1 MREPAAKL
9 YIIRHGQTEMNQR
22 QVLQGRSDL
31 PLNAAGEAQAR
42 QAAERLKGVRFDH
55 VFTSPLQRAAQT
67 ARILVPAASPIP
79 DARLIE
85 MDYGPYEGADLNRL
99 PPEILAFFR
108 DFAHTPAPAGME
120 QLARV
125 VDRTGAFLESIRD
138 LRGNILISTH
148 AIAMKGMLEY
158 LTPESR
164 GGYWSKHIG
173 NCAVYTTERRDG
185 AFTVPEEL

>member
-55 VFTSPLQRAAQT
+55 VFTSPLQRAVQT
-67 ARILVPAASPIP
+67 ARILVPTASPIP

-85 MDYGPYEGADLNRL
+85 MDYGPYEGAGLREL
-99 PPEILAFFR
+99 PPEVLTFFQ
-108 DFAHTPAPAGME
+108 DFIHNPAPAGME
-120 QLARV
+120 QLSDVVARAG
-125 VDRTGAFLESIRD
+125 DFLEDLRD
-138 LRGNILISTH
+138 LDGNILISTH
-148 AIAMKGMLEY
+148 AIAMKGLLEY
-158 LTPESR
+158 LTPESE
-164 GGYWSKHIG
+164 GAYWSRYIG
-173 NCAVYTTERRDG
+173 NCAIYMAECRNG
-185 AFTVPEEL
+185 KFTVPKEW